1 MGYDWMMSSV
11 ADNEFVIRGAGSFG
25 AAIAEF
31 RHRQNSTQKELA
43 DRANLHRS
51 YLSGLESGNTTE
63 ALRNLVRALHALDL
77 EIVIRP
83 NPVAS

>member
-1 MGYDWMMSSV
+1 MSPF
-11 ADNEFVIRGAGSFG
+11 ADDEFVVRGPESFG
-25 AAIAEF
+25 TAITEF
-31 RHRQNSTQKELA
+31 RHRRNSTQQALA

-63 ALRNLVRALHALDL
+63 ALRSLVRALHALDL

-83 NPVAS
+83 NHAAP